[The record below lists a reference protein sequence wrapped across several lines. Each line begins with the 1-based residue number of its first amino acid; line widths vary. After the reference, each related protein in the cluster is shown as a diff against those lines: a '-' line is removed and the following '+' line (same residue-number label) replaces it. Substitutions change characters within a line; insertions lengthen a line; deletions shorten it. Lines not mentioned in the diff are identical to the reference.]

1 MKEKFIKHKWE
12 ILNKLMLKI
21 EHITFFNDMISIK
34 SVLKTLTQTY
44 FTKDKQE
51 IIHKYWY
58 LLCWIYN
65 NKKY

>member
-1 MKEKFIKHKWE
+1 
-12 ILNKLMLKI
+12 MLKI